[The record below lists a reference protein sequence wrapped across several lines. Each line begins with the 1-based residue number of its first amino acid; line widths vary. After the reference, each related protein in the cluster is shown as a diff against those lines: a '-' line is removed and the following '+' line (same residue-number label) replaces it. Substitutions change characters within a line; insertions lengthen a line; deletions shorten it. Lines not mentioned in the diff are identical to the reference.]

1 MVDRD
6 TAFSIKAAF
15 LEQRREVFV
24 SIFKG
29 LVQDQYTVIQKVL
42 QVCWEAVWSD
52 PKIKRTTKLG
62 LFNEVTI
69 SHVSPTRFLWHSSR
83 ILRNALASES
93 V

>member
-6 TAFSIKAAF
+6 AGSSLKAAF
-15 LEQRREVFV
+15 LEQRREAFM

-29 LVQDQYTVIQKVL
+29 LVQDQYVLVQKVL
-42 QVCWEAVWSD
+42 RVCWEGVWSD

-69 SHVSPTRFLWHSSR
+69 SHVSPTLFLWC
-83 ILRNALASES
+83 
-93 V
+93 